1 MSWDILK
8 SHAGC
13 DENYVNAKLTIVIGF
28 VATGPASVKSLIAA
42 KCTVY

>member
-13 DENYVNAKLTIVIGF
+13 DEKYAKAKVAILIGF
-28 VATGPASVKSLIAA
+28 VATGPASVKSLIAV
-42 KCTVY
+42 KCAVY